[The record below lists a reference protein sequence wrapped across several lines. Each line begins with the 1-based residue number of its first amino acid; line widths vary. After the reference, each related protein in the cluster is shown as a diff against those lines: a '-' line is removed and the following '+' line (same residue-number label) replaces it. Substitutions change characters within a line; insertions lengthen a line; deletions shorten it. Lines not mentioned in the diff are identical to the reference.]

1 MTLPTA
7 ELDRLQSH
15 PRIARLL
22 RSLAEHPPMVVE
34 AEETVR
40 RAAILL
46 ALRARADGE
55 PELLMI
61 KRAEAEGDPWSGHIA
76 CPGGRMEPEDRDL
89 AVTAVRETWEE
100 TGVDVARDGRL
111 LGHLDDLYPRTPT
124 LPPIVIRPYVALVRA
139 DVSIV
144 PSHEVAAAFWVP
156 LVRPGRARR
165 VDDRHRDRAR
175 RRARVQVFQHGEYTV
190 WGLTERALRQLLTFM
205 GEPPADDADAWRCAS
220 RRQLRRLA
228 VSRTSARAGA
238 RRDP

>member
-15 PRIARLL
+15 PRIVRLL
-22 RSLAEHPPMVVE
+22 RSLAEHPSMVVE

-46 ALRARADGE
+46 TLRARADGE

-76 CPGGRMEPEDRDL
+76 CPGGRMEPEDGDL
-89 AVTAVRETWEE
+89 AVTAVRETREE

-156 LVRPGRARR
+156 LSALAERGAWTTATVMAGGIART
-165 VDDRHRDRAR
+165 
-175 RRARVQVFQHGEYTV
+175 VQVFQHGEYTV
-190 WGLTERALRQLLTFM
+190 WGLTERALR
-205 GEPPADDADAWRCAS
+205 
-220 RRQLRRLA
+220 
-228 VSRTSARAGA
+228 
-238 RRDP
+238 

>member
-15 PRIARLL
+15 PRIVSLV
-22 RSLAEHPPMVVE
+22 RSLAEHPPVVVE

-61 KRAEAEGDPWSGHIA
+61 KRAEAERDPWSGHIA
-76 CPGGRMEPEDRDL
+76 CPGGRMEPGDGDL

-124 LPPIVIRPYVALVRA
+124 LPPIIIRPYVALVRA
-139 DVSIV
+139 GVAIV

-156 LVRPGRARR
+156 LSALAERGAWGTGVVTVRGVERR
-165 VDDRHRDRAR
+165 VA
-175 RRARVQVFQHGEYTV
+175 VFQHGDYTV
-190 WGLTERALRQLLTFM
+190 WGLTERALRQLLTYM
-205 GEPPADDADAWRCAS
+205 GVPPHSDAR
-220 RRQLRRLA
+220 
-228 VSRTSARAGA
+228 
-238 RRDP
+238 